1 MKKLTTKTIA
11 LMALYCAV
19 FVILDRISDL
29 LNLFQMPSGGKLNFG
44 PIALLMC
51 SYHLGWKNGLIVG
64 ILSVFL
70 QLAVGSVGFYGIW
83 SFLLDYLI
91 AYAAY
96 GLAERFPNR
105 GYFYSGVLIT
115 SLIRLAS
122 STLSGTLLWE
132 TPLWGSLVYNAS
144 YMVPTTICAIIVVPL
159 LCERLRPTWKR
170 LNHE

>member
-1 MKKLTTKTIA
+1 MKKLTTKTLA
-11 LMALYCAV
+11 VMALYCAM
-19 FVILDRISDL
+19 FVVLDRISDL

-51 SYHLGWKNGLIVG
+51 SYHLGWKNGLLVG
-64 ILSVFL
+64 IVSVFL
-70 QLAVGSVGFYGIW
+70 QLAIGSVGFYGIW

-96 GLAERFPNR
+96 GLAELFPNYK
-105 GYFYSGVLIT
+105 YFYSGILVT

-144 YMVPTTICAIIVVPL
+144 YLVPTTICALLIVPL
-159 LCERLRPTWKR
+159 ICERLKKIW
-170 LNHE
+170 

>member
-1 MKKLTTKTIA
+1 MKKLTTKT
-11 LMALYCAV
+11 MAIMAIYCAM
-19 FVILDRISDL
+19 FVLLDRISDM
-29 LNLFQMPSGGKLNFG
+29 LNLFPMPSGGNLNLG

-51 SYHLGWKNGLIVG
+51 SYHLGWKNGLLVG
-64 ILSVFL
+64 IVSVFL
-70 QLAVGSVGFYGIW
+70 QLVIGSVGFYGIW

-96 GLAERFPNR
+96 GLASLFPNYK
-105 GYFYSGVLIT
+105 YFYSGILIT

-144 YMVPTTICAIIVVPL
+144 YMVPTTICVLIVVPL
-159 LCERLRPTWKR
+159 LCERLKNIW
-170 LNHE
+170 